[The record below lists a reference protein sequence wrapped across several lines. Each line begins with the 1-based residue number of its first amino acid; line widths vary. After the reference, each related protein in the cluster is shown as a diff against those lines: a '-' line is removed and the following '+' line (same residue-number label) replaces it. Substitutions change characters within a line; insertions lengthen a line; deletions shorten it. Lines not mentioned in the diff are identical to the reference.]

1 MAFLNISIVLSVIC
15 CVATVY
21 LIVKKK
27 PKRQGNELLRLS
39 ETKFTILMASML
51 ILIGFAIIVIKLV
64 DPSKGGVDTNSYLV
78 AALLALLCVVSGSGM
93 MLFTLLKQII
103 VTGDGLLIVSFFGK
117 TYEMP
122 WKEITEIKLKPLS
135 NKVTFVSNSE
145 SVLIGGDPATYKKF
159 ITIAKT
165 KIPTRVSHDLLDK
178 LNNRFL

>member
-1 MAFLNISIVLSVIC
+1 MAFLIISIVLSVIC

-21 LIVKKK
+21 LIVKKN

-135 NKVTFVSNSE
+135 NKVTFVSKSQN
-145 SVLIGGDPATYKKF
+145 VLIGGDPGTYKKF